1 LPPREL
7 SDQAL
12 DLLREV
18 RRQTQTQ
25 TQTTADAD
33 ADADGTVSLPPQSA
47 PERRQ
52 RQRQRRKNPAV
63 LYKFFREESGLRGAR
78 FDPMLALKEGW
89 DWRKK

>member
-1 LPPREL
+1 LPLREL

-18 RRQTQTQ
+18 RQR
-25 TQTTADAD
+25 TTAD
-33 ADADGTVSLPPQSA
+33 ADADGTVPVSLPPRSG
-47 PERRQ
+47 PER